1 MVPYPVGSAQS
12 LPSQRLPNQ
21 SQIPDSGEAVREFG
35 KYPLSGLVSE
45 PFFMVVVEDVEE
57 SDAVRWYDD

>member
-12 LPSQRLPNQ
+12 LPSQ
-21 SQIPDSGEAVREFG
+21 SQIPDSGEAAREFG

-45 PFFMVVVEDVEE
+45 PFFMVVVVGVAG
-57 SDAVRWYDD
+57 SDLDAIRWYED